1 MPARKKLE
9 LYAMP
14 SITLSDTRN
23 IRFPQ
28 VTLFFLSYMRVFRQ
42 VAAEVGIQ
50 IKFQVYHEQAFDN

>member
-1 MPARKKLE
+1 MCNAVD
-9 LYAMP
+9 Y
-14 SITLSDTRN
+14 SDTRN